1 MPLLF
6 IIKDK
11 YYEGRISPSINSFLR
26 NPIQIISAGETLVN
40 KGLICKS
47 LIKALQEIYFV
58 WEWKFFMREWS
69 VNKLDFFIKK
79 RRWLLLTQFLGILI
93 MTILRSYRN
102 GSSSNFLFRQEMVKT
117 KVNYFLLHRVV

>member
-6 IIKDK
+6 MIKDK

-47 LIKALQEIYFV
+47 LIKALHEIYFV

-69 VNKLDFFIKK
+69 VNKLDFFI
-79 RRWLLLTQFLGILI
+79 
-93 MTILRSYRN
+93 
-102 GSSSNFLFRQEMVKT
+102 
-117 KVNYFLLHRVV
+117 